1 MKEENDTIKLLL
13 VDDEEDFRL
22 AASKALTRQ
31 GFITSE
37 AESGEKALE
46 VLSQSLPD
54 VMILDLRM
62 GGMDGITTL
71 EKTRRIAPDLPV
83 IILTGHGRFEDA
95 LAGIRMEI
103 VDFIQ
108 KPVDMSDLG
117 ARIRR
122 LLNKAKQKPPAER
135 TIAELMV
142 PASAYRRFYVD
153 QTVQEIVSAITD
165 LLFKPVSAKEVTKR
179 ARRAVLVFDR
189 EERFAGL
196 IRVENILS
204 LMVPACLK
212 DSPYSSYFTGMFLA
226 QTKMIGKE
234 TAGELVGENF
244 SVEIDTPLMEALNLM
259 VIERLTNLAVTRNG
273 ELVGI
278 LRDEDIFKEI
288 SDSILGR

>member
-1 MKEENDTIKLLL
+1 MKEKNHTIKLLL

-31 GFITSE
+31 GFVASE
-37 AESGEKALE
+37 ADSGERALE
-46 VLSQSLPD
+46 MLSQSLPD

-71 EKTRRIAPDLPV
+71 EKARRLAPDLPV

-95 LAGIRMEI
+95 LAGIRLEI

-117 ARIRR
+117 ARIHR
-122 LLNKAKQKPPAER
+122 LLNKAKQHPPVEKG
-135 TIAELMV
+135 IADLMV
-142 PASAYRRFYVD
+142 SASAYCRFYVD
-153 QTVQEIVSAITD
+153 QTVQEIVAAITQ
-165 LLFKPVSAKEVTKR
+165 LLFKSVSEKEVTKR
-179 ARRAVLVFDR
+179 GRRAVLVFDR
-189 EERFAGL
+189 QERFAGL

-234 TAGELVGENF
+234 TAGELIGEHF
-244 SVEIDTPLMEALNLM
+244 SIEIDTPLMEALNLM
-259 VIERLTNLAVTRNG
+259 VIERLTNLAVTKNG

>member
-1 MKEENDTIKLLL
+1 MKEENITINLLL

-31 GFITSE
+31 GFIATE

-46 VLSQSLPD
+46 LLSQSLPD

-62 GGMDGITTL
+62 GGMDGIATL
-71 EKTRRIAPDLPV
+71 EKARRIAPDLPV

-95 LAGIRMEI
+95 LAGIRLEI

-117 ARIRR
+117 ERIRR
-122 LLNKAKQKPPAER
+122 LLNKAKQRPATER

-142 PASAYRRFYVD
+142 PVSAYRRFYVD
-153 QTVQEIVSAITD
+153 QTVQEIVSAITE

-179 ARRAVLVFDR
+179 ARRAVLVFNR
-189 EERFAGL
+189 QERFVGL

-244 SVEIDTPLMEALNLM
+244 SVEIGTPLMEALNLM
-259 VIERLTNLAVTRNG
+259 VIEHLTNLAVTKDG